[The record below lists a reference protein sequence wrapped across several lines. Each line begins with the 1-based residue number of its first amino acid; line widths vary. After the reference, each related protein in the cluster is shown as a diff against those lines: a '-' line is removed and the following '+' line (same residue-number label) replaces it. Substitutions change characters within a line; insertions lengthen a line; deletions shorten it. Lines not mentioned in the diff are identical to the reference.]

1 MLILD
6 LHLAPG
12 LLQACAASVT
22 CVGVTA
28 CVPEGEHEWRWWNVD
43 AFELARVR
51 VARVPEAEA
60 RRLDEVCM
68 RMLAMH
74 FLTVAAV
81 FSTAFF
87 VSASLCSFPSSTSDF
102 FHFLYF

>member
-1 MLILD
+1 MRVSISLFCMPIVGS
-6 LHLAPG
+6 HMAPG

-28 CVPEGEHEWRWWNVD
+28 CVPEGEHEWRWWNGD

-51 VARVPEAEA
+51 VARVSEAEA

-68 RMLAMH
+68 RCRARI
-74 FLTVAAV
+74 
-81 FSTAFF
+81 S
-87 VSASLCSFPSSTSDF
+87 
-102 FHFLYF
+102 